1 MFPELVLC
9 EVSVRQI
16 NLQKCRAATVE
27 LGRKESDHIQLI
39 TEPYTIKSRVSLLN
53 NTLGHSWSTRSGK
66 PRAAIWCNNQLC
78 PWMVE
83 RFTNEDICVIAF
95 KMNGR
100 TVYCAAV
107 YLDNNLTV
115 RLRKFVQLLEFC
127 DSKRIPLIVG
137 ADSNAHSVLWGC
149 EETNKRGEEL
159 EELILR
165 FNLNVANTAGEYTF
179 STSRANSIID
189 ITLVNPPTSNSFFPK
204 NWRVLSEESFSDHKY
219 LAFEL
224 GEFDEE
230 IRLTR
235 KLKGVDWQK
244 FTEGMDAAFSSFEES
259 DSLETDVNC
268 FYALLYEQLDIIAPR
283 RACKPREGSHWCTP
297 KLSSMRE
304 ELKHLLEHKRNPVM
318 ADKLRQVKRSYSSL
332 TRKERS
338 NSCGVS
344 ARRRKQQRRSA
355 LWCK

>member
-1 MFPELVLC
+1 MA
-9 EVSVRQI
+9 
-16 NLQKCRAATVE
+16 N
-27 LGRKESDHIQLI
+27 
-39 TEPYTIKSRVSLLN
+39 
-53 NTLGHSWSTRSGK
+53 SG
-66 PRAAIWCNNQLC
+66 
-78 PWMVE
+78 
-83 RFTNEDICVIAF
+83 
-95 KMNGR
+95 
-100 TVYCAAV
+100 
-107 YLDNNLTV
+107 
-115 RLRKFVQLLEFC
+115 
-127 DSKRIPLIVG
+127 
-137 ADSNAHSVLWGC
+137 
-149 EETNKRGEEL
+149 
-159 EELILR
+159 
-165 FNLNVANTAGEYTF
+165 GEYTF

-268 FYALLYEQLDIIAPR
+268 FYALLYEQLDRIAPR

-297 KLSSMRE
+297 ELSSMRE